1 MQGGNQQALG
11 IRPLNVDRHGEVAA
25 DLSARSFGP
34 LSGAQRAA
42 WITANAPAMRENRFL
57 GVFDGDR
64 LVAMARFHDMLQCW
78 HGRTAP
84 MAGVSGVAVTPE
96 ERGRGVGRSLMTALL
111 EEIASRGYPLSVL
124 FPSTMPLY
132 RSLGWEVAGTSYE
145 AVFPAHAL
153 RPLAAPA
160 QPCQVRRAGP
170 DDAGRIREVI
180 GRVHRAARDCGP
192 NVRDQTTLRL
202 ALRDQQNLFY
212 LADDGVLGCVWRNGH
227 DELFVQLAVGE
238 SEQTVRTLWAV
249 VASYCWMADTV
260 RARVGP
266 ADPVWWL
273 TRDPVADTVDHDDW
287 MLRVVDPVAAIA
299 ARGFPTAMDLAL
311 PLRIT
316 DTARPANSGLWHLK
330 VSGGNGSLSQAG
342 PPEAAVSAGPGAAD
356 APPGPAGAT
365 GPLALGARGLAA
377 LYAGTPVATLRRAGL
392 ATGGDSAGD
401 ALLDGAFG
409 ATPYMLDRF

>member
-1 MQGGNQQALG
+1 MRGSEPQGLS
-11 IRPLNVDRHGEVAA
+11 IRPLDADRHGEAAA
-25 DLSARSFGP
+25 DLRCRSFGA
-34 LSGAQRAA
+34 LSGPQRAG
-42 WITANAPAMRENRFL
+42 WVTSNAPAMRDSRFL
-57 GVFDGDR
+57 GVFDGER

-78 HGRTAP
+78 HGRAAA
-84 MAGVSGVAVTPE
+84 MAGVSSVAVTPE
-96 ERGRGVGRSLMTALL
+96 ERGRGVGRWLMTVLL

-160 QPCQVRRAGP
+160 QPGDVRRAGP
-170 DDAGRIREVI
+170 DDAARIREVI

-192 NVRDQTTLRL
+192 NVRDEATLRL

-212 LADDGVLGCVWRNGH
+212 LADGGVLGCVWRDGH

-238 SEQTVRTLWAV
+238 SERAVRALWAV
-249 VASYCWMADTV
+249 VASHCWMADTV

-273 TRDPVADTVDHDDW
+273 TPDPVADTVDHDDW

-299 ARGFPTAMDLAL
+299 ARGFPQAVDLAV
-311 PLRIT
+311 PLHIT
-316 DTARPANSGLWHLK
+316 DTARPANSGLWRLK
-330 VSGGNGSLSQAG
+330 VSGGSGSLSQAG
-342 PPEAAVSAGPGAAD
+342 PPEVEAPTGPGAA
-356 APPGPAGAT
+356 AA
-365 GPLALGARGLAA
+365 LALGARGLAA
-377 LYAGTPVATLRRAGL
+377 LYAGTPVATLRRVGL
-392 ATGGDSAGD
+392 ATGGDAAGD